1 MSAEGGGLFNQGF
14 VGQGFNWWIGQVADD
29 SFWRDNINPGKF
41 KDKKSVPGWGYRYK
55 VRIFG
60 LHDAG
65 EGGIESKDLPWAN
78 IMYPTTAGAYLQ
90 NSGQTPMIR
99 QGNIVFG
106 FFLDGPEQQQP
117 VIMGVMGNN
126 SQTEL
131 ATEIGTDRVSNT
143 QPGKLATSG
152 YAKGNK
158 EYTGKTAPTVSDSDK
173 VTDKPKSSELAN
185 ELAPSVGASSG
196 KLNQFGLPQG
206 KKISAA
212 QQADIN
218 SAKAEIELVKEQNP
232 NFSQDA
238 QDNLIKNRVA
248 AGMAARK
255 KEADAPR
262 SKAEPGATIES
273 ESPHIQT
280 AATIKLDEVCE
291 RKMVMLKPT
300 SIVESC
306 NKAMQTDMDNMTQ
319 EIDKAMNALASYT
332 DAVSITEGTKNLK
345 KVIKD
350 SSKQQAKYMKVV
362 MDKVKQY
369 TEKKLNK
376 EMTKAVSA
384 LPACK
389 RWQFLDLKDNMT
401 QNMLSE
407 FNVMSGDMSGLMEGV
422 LNNMLKI
429 NDQEDGTPGLIT
441 QAINAAANSIAKGN
455 EEKSV
460 PRVPICAAEDV
471 IASCIAGNKPAIN
484 KMNDKIISG
493 MDGFLNDMMTELAD
507 SGGAVGGID
516 SLFNQLS
523 NIKGNMTSAL
533 NFEDGKDLFAF
544 EVPTNEAV
552 ADYYTFCQGGAGQ
565 KETMLPS
572 NSAINA
578 AIAKVDREF
587 PVIAEK
593 VSFAEP
599 FKNQANIN
607 LKSPG
612 DFLPDFDIAQ
622 EIAENISQET
632 Q

>member
-1 MSAEGGGLFNQGF
+1 MSVEGGGLFNQGF

-29 SFWRDNINPGKF
+29 SYWRDNINPGKF
-41 KDKKSVPGWGYRYK
+41 KDKQNVPGWGYRYK

-106 FFLDGPEQQQP
+106 FFLDGPDQQQP

-126 SQTEL
+126 SQTDL

-143 QPGKLATSG
+143 QPGTLATSG
-152 YAKGNK
+152 YAKGAK
-158 EYTGKTAPTVSDSDK
+158 EYPGKSAPTVSDSDK
-173 VTDKPKSSELAN
+173 VVDKPKDPEKASEDKEPLPGT
-185 ELAPSVGASSG
+185 E
-196 KLNQFGLPQG
+196 LNQFGLPQG
-206 KKISAA
+206 EKISEA
-212 QQADIN
+212 QQADIA
-218 SAKAEIELVKEQNP
+218 SAKAEIELIKKNNS
-232 NFSQDA
+232 NFSQEA

-248 AGMAARK
+248 AG
-255 KEADAPR
+255 KEARNKESQSPR
-262 SKAEPGATIES
+262 SKAERGATIES

-291 RKMVMLKPT
+291 KKAVILKPT

-319 EIDKAMNALASYT
+319 EIDKAMNALSSYT
-332 DAVSITEGTKNLK
+332 DQVSITEGIKDLK

-389 RWQFLDLKDNMT
+389 RWQFMDLKDNMT
-401 QNMLSE
+401 QNMLSS
-407 FNVMSGDMSGLMEGV
+407 FNGMSGNMEGMMEGI
-422 LNNMLKI
+422 LTDMLKVD
-429 NDQEDGTPGLIT
+429 DQPDGTPGLLS
-441 QAINAAANSIAKGN
+441 QALSAAVNSTKKG
-455 EEKSV
+455 KTTKAI
-460 PRVPICAAEDV
+460 PRVPICAAEDA
-471 IASCIAGNKPAIN
+471 IASCIAANKGAMQ

-493 MDGFLNDMMTELAD
+493 MDGFIGDMMKEFSDA
-507 SGGAVGGID
+507 GGGSITDMFSKLGD
-516 SLFNQLS
+516 
-523 NIKGNMTSAL
+523 IKGNMKSAL
-533 NFEDGKDLFAF
+533 DFMDGGQDVFPF
-544 EVPTNEAV
+544 EVPPNEAV
-552 ADYYTFCQGGAGQ
+552 SDYYTFCQGGAGQ
-565 KETMLPS
+565 KQTSLPS

-578 AIAKVDREF
+578 AIAKAGREF
-587 PVIAEK
+587 PKLAEK
-593 VSFAEP
+593 MPFAEP
-599 FKNQANIN
+599 FKNQASIN
-607 LKSPG
+607 LSSPG

-622 EIAENISQET
+622 EIAENITQET
-632 Q
+632 

>member
-41 KDKKSVPGWGYRYK
+41 KEKQGVPGWGYRYK

-126 SQTEL
+126 SQTDL
-131 ATEIGTDRVSNT
+131 ATEIGTNRVSNT
-143 QPGKLATSG
+143 QPGTLATSG
-152 YAKGNK
+152 YAKGAK
-158 EYTGKTAPTVSDSDK
+158 EYPGKSAPTVSDSDK
-173 VTDKPKSSELAN
+173 VTYKPKGHKEEKNLVSPVNTELN
-185 ELAPSVGASSG
+185 
-196 KLNQFGLPQG
+196 KFGLPKG
-206 KKISAA
+206 EKISEA

-218 SAKAEIELVKEQNP
+218 SAKAEIELIKKNNP
-232 NFSQDA
+232 NFSPDA

-248 AGMAARK
+248 AGQDARR
-255 KEADAPR
+255 KEKESPR
-262 SKAEPGATIES
+262 SKAERGATIES

-291 RKMVMLKPT
+291 RKAVILKPT

-319 EIDKAMNALASYT
+319 DIDKAMNALASYT
-332 DAVSITEGTKNLK
+332 DAVSITEGVRNLE
-345 KVIKD
+345 KVVKD

-384 LPACK
+384 LPSCK
-389 RWQFLDLKDNMT
+389 RFQFMDLKDNMT
-401 QNMLSE
+401 QNMLSS
-407 FNVMSGDMSGLMEGV
+407 FNGMSGKMEGMMQGI
-422 LNNMLKI
+422 LKDMLKI
-429 NDQEDGTPGLIT
+429 EDQPDGTPGLIT
-441 QAINAAANSIAKGN
+441 QALTAAANSTKKG
-455 EEKSV
+455 KTTKAV
-460 PRVPICAAEDV
+460 PRVPVCAAEDA
-471 IASCIAGNKPAIN
+471 IASCIAANKGAMQ

-493 MDGFLNDMMTELAD
+493 MDGFIGDMMNELAD
-507 SGGAVGGID
+507 SGGGSITDMFSKLAD
-516 SLFNQLS
+516 
-523 NIKGNMTSAL
+523 IKGNMTSAL
-533 NFEDGKDLFAF
+533 NFMDGGQDVFPF
-544 EVPTNEAV
+544 EVPPNEAV
-552 ADYYTFCQGGAGQ
+552 SDYYTFCGGGAGQ
-565 KETMLPS
+565 KQTSLPN

-578 AIAKVDREF
+578 AIKKVGRDF
-587 PVIAEK
+587 PK
-593 VSFAEP
+593 LQGKMPFAEP
-599 FKNQANIN
+599 FKNQASIN

-612 DFLPDFDIAQ
+612 DFLPDFDV
-622 EIAENISQET
+622 AENIGESVEDALDIF
-632 Q
+632 

>member
-41 KDKKSVPGWGYRYK
+41 KDKQNVPGWGYRYK

-65 EGGIESKDLPWAN
+65 EGGIKSKDLPWAN

-106 FFLDGPEQQQP
+106 FFLDGPDQQQP

-126 SQTEL
+126 SQTDL
-131 ATEIGTDRVSNT
+131 ATEIGTDRVTNT
-143 QPGKLATSG
+143 QPGTLGTSG
-152 YAKGNK
+152 YAKGAK
-158 EYTGKTAPTVSDSDK
+158 EYPGKSAPTVSDSDK
-173 VTDKPKSSELAN
+173 VVDKPKGEKASEDKEPL
-185 ELAPSVGASSG
+185 PDT

-206 KKISAA
+206 EKISEA
-212 QQADIN
+212 QQADIA
-218 SAKAEIELVKEQNP
+218 SAKAEIELIKQNNS

-238 QDNLIKNRVA
+238 QDNLIRKRVA
-248 AGMAARK
+248 AGQEARR
-255 KEADAPR
+255 KESESPR
-262 SKAEPGATIES
+262 SKTERGATIES

-291 RKMVMLKPT
+291 KKAVILKPT

-332 DAVSITEGTKNLK
+332 DQVSITEGIKDLK

-389 RWQFLDLKDNMT
+389 RWQFMDLKDNMT
-401 QNMLSE
+401 QNMLSS
-407 FNVMSGDMSGLMEGV
+407 FNGMSGKMEGMMEGI
-422 LNNMLKI
+422 LSDMLKV
-429 NDQEDGTPGLIT
+429 NDQPDGTPGLLS
-441 QAINAAANSIAKGN
+441 QALSAAAKSTKKGKKAKAI
-455 EEKSV
+455 
-460 PRVPICAAEDV
+460 PRVPICAAEDA
-471 IASCIAGNKPAIN
+471 IASCIAANKGAMQ

-493 MDGFLNDMMTELAD
+493 MDGFIGDMMKEFAD
-507 SGGAVGGID
+507 SGGGSITDMFSKLGD
-516 SLFNQLS
+516 
-523 NIKGNMTSAL
+523 IKGNMKSAL
-533 NFEDGKDLFAF
+533 DFIDGGQDVFPF
-544 EVPTNEAV
+544 EVPPNEAV
-552 ADYYTFCQGGAGQ
+552 SDYYTFCQGGAGQ
-565 KETMLPS
+565 KQTSLPS

-578 AIAKVDREF
+578 AIKKVDREF
-587 PVIAEK
+587 PKLAEK
-593 VSFAEP
+593 MPFAEP
-599 FKNQANIN
+599 FKNQASIN
-607 LKSPG
+607 LTSPG

-622 EIAENISQET
+622 EIAENITQET